1 MYLIA
6 ASKNAFLGSSAV
18 CLTIQPSIALKIT
31 WSTFAGKIIK
41 KGRIYWIC
49 ASDKQVPCLGA
60 VKIGR
65 PADFGN

>member
-31 WSTFAGKIIK
+31 WSKIIK
-41 KGRIYWIC
+41 NGRIYRIC